1 MTKKAPIPSA
11 PPLAPDRTPVA
22 RIEADSSETDVLHTL
37 GAIAK
42 SLPDP
47 RELAPGSWIAL
58 VDRPLPKRGLVDRLF
73 GSAPSG
79 VHLAVRC
86 TALAVRGYVHVCATA
101 DGQAFGQA
109 P

>member
-1 MTKKAPIPSA
+1 MTKKAAIPSA

-22 RIEADSSETDVLHTL
+22 RIETDVSEADAFHTV
-37 GAIAK
+37 GAIAAR
-42 SLPDP
+42 LPEP
-47 RELAPGSWIAL
+47 CELTPGSWIAV
-58 VDRPLPKRGLVDRLF
+58 VDRPPPKRGLVDRLF
-73 GSAPSG
+73 GSAPNG

-86 TALAVRGYVHVCATA
+86 TALAVRGYVHVCASA